1 MCMER
6 TGEIAVG
13 KGDNVNCVSQTYSCW
28 APSNLHL
35 QLGILHLHIS
45 KTHFPVGFSAFIL
58 HFFCTLQFLS
68 KKFPLLTNLIALVLV
83 SQSLQV
89 STFPWPRISSLR
101 TEEDTSHIYWRA
113 QNVFLEREGRPEH
126 SPWAALSLQGHESP
140 SWQSPLRRQ
149 RGPGLRGEHTEEL
162 ELCTQRIKPHPV
174 SQTVPPASAPQL
186 QAQGFSLKDIKS
198 KTNINSQWC
207 CCSFMYL
214 FQWST
219 EENISRI

>member
-1 MCMER
+1 MGMES

-13 KGDNVNCVSQTYSCW
+13 KGDNVTCVSQTFSCW
-28 APSNLHL
+28 APSDLHL
-35 QLGILHLHIS
+35 ELGVSHLPIS
-45 KTHFPVGFSAFIL
+45 KTPFPLGCSAFIL
-58 HFFCTLQFLS
+58 HFFCTLQFPS
-68 KKFPLLTNLIALVLV
+68 KTVPLLTNLISLVLV

-101 TEEDTSHIYWRA
+101 TEEDASHIYQRV

-126 SPWAALSLQGHESP
+126 NPWAALSLQGHEP
-140 SWQSPLRRQ
+140 SWLSPLRRQ
-149 RGPGLRGEHTEEL
+149 RSPRLNTLKNQSSALREL
-162 ELCTQRIKPHPV
+162 NHIQFHKL
-174 SQTVPPASAPQL
+174 PPASAPQL